1 MPNITLSILDI
12 ILLVFF
18 AIILGITI
26 HFFIT
31 SRRSLKST
39 FTEPKK
45 NEQDLNEWKMKYFN
59 DVEIKDKEL
68 SSLRQQLE
76 EAEENSK
83 IYLIEAEE
91 SKKQNKKLQ
100 QELEAARKATPQLSH
115 GSHTDKMNYYEQLRQ
130 AQNSLMEHNE
140 KINQLLSNI
149 DIIKETEEKQKE
161 ILKDNE
167 ELYNQ
172 IEDLRSMLS
181 QKEQEINNTRQKAH
195 LSKEMT
201 SMLDNAYLEFNTLQE
216 KIQKLESQ
224 VSSSKNINL
233 EYEDLKE
240 EHIKLS
246 RDFEEQRTKLNALNS
261 ENRELQSLLTET
273 EDKFKDA
280 HFHRQQL
287 QKRVAY
293 LEELNNDLQAVSDAN
308 KRLES
313 QIKRIGELESM
324 LNVVAEERDKLMR
337 KG

>member
-68 SSLRQQLE
+68 SSLRQLLE

-240 EHIKLS
+240 EHIKMS
-246 RDFEEQRTKLNALNS
+246 RDFEEQRTKLNALSS
-261 ENRELQSLLTET
+261 ENRELQSLLAET

>member
-1 MPNITLSILDI
+1 MPNLTLSILDI

-18 AIILGITI
+18 AIVLGITI

-31 SRRSLKST
+31 SRRNLKST

-100 QELEAARKATPQLSH
+100 QELEAARKATPQLSS
-115 GSHTDKMNYYEQLRQ
+115 GSHADKINYYEQLRQ
-130 AQNSLMEHNE
+130 AQNSLIEHNE

-201 SMLDNAYLEFNTLQE
+201 SMLDNAYLEFNTPQE

-224 VSSSKNINL
+224 VNSSKNINL

-240 EHIKLS
+240 EHIKMS
-246 RDFEEQRTKLNALNS
+246 RDFEEQRTRLNALSS
-261 ENRELQSLLTET
+261 ENRELQSLLAEA

-287 QKRVAY
+287 QKRVSY
-293 LEELNNDLQAVSDAN
+293 LEELNNDLPGCIRCQ
-308 KRLES
+308 
-313 QIKRIGELESM
+313 
-324 LNVVAEERDKLMR
+324 
-337 KG
+337 

>member
-39 FTEPKK
+39 FAEPKK

-68 SSLRQQLE
+68 SSLRQLLE

-240 EHIKLS
+240 EHIKMS
-246 RDFEEQRTKLNALNS
+246 RDFEEQRTKLNALSS
-261 ENRELQSLLTET
+261 ENRELQSLLAET

>member
-1 MPNITLSILDI
+1 MANLSLSIVEI

-18 AIILGITI
+18 AIVLGITI

-31 SRRSLKST
+31 SRRNLKST

-100 QELEAARKATPQLSH
+100 QELEAARKTTPQLSS
-115 GSHTDKMNYYEQLRQ
+115 GSHTDKINYYEQLRQ
-130 AQNSLMEHNE
+130 AQNSLIEHNE

-240 EHIKLS
+240 EHIKMS
-246 RDFEEQRTKLNALNS
+246 RDFEEQRTKLNALSS
-261 ENRELQSLLTET
+261 ENRELQSLLAET

-287 QKRVAY
+287 QKRVSY

>member
-1 MPNITLSILDI
+1 MPNLTLSILDI

-18 AIILGITI
+18 AIVLGITI

-39 FTEPKK
+39 ITAPKK

-68 SSLRQQLE
+68 GTLRQQLE

-91 SKKQNKKLQ
+91 SKKQAKKLQ
-100 QELEAARKATPQLSH
+100 QELEAARKAAPQLSQ
-115 GSHTDKMNYYEQLRQ
+115 GSHGDKTDYYEQLRQ
-130 AQNSLMEHNE
+130 AQNSLIEHNE

-167 ELYNQ
+167 ELYQQ

-181 QKEQEINNTRQKAH
+181 QKEQEINATRQKAH

-201 SMLDNAYLEFNTLQE
+201 SMLDSAYLEFNTLQE

-224 VSSSKNINL
+224 VNSSRNINL
-233 EYEDLKE
+233 EYEELKE
-240 EHIKLS
+240 EHIKMS
-246 RDFEEQRTKLNALNS
+246 RDFEEQRNKLNALSS
-261 ENRELQSLLTET
+261 ENRELQSLLAET

-287 QKRVAY
+287 QKRVSY

>member
-1 MPNITLSILDI
+1 MANLSLSIVEI

-18 AIILGITI
+18 AIVLGITI

-100 QELEAARKATPQLSH
+100 QELEAARKATPQLSQ
-115 GSHTDKMNYYEQLRQ
+115 GSPTDKINYYEQLRQ
-130 AQNSLMEHNE
+130 AQNSLIEHNE
-140 KINQLLSNI
+140 KINQLLSHI

-181 QKEQEINNTRQKAH
+181 QKEQEINATRQKAH
-195 LSKEMT
+195 LSKEMS

-240 EHIKLS
+240 EHIKMS
-246 RDFEEQRTKLNALNS
+246 RDFEEQRTRLNALSS
-261 ENRELQSLLTET
+261 ENRELQSLLAET

>member
-240 EHIKLS
+240 EHIKMS
-246 RDFEEQRTKLNALNS
+246 RDFEEQRTKLNALSS
-261 ENRELQSLLTET
+261 ENRELQSLLAET

>member
-1 MPNITLSILDI
+1 MANLSLSIVEI

-18 AIILGITI
+18 AIVLGITI

-240 EHIKLS
+240 EHIKMS
-246 RDFEEQRTKLNALNS
+246 RDFEEQRTKLNALSS
-261 ENRELQSLLTET
+261 ENRELQALLAET

>member
-100 QELEAARKATPQLSH
+100 QELEAARKATPQLSN
-115 GSHTDKMNYYEQLRQ
+115 GSHADKMNYYEQLRQ
-130 AQNSLMEHNE
+130 AQNSLIEHNE

-240 EHIKLS
+240 EHIKMS
-246 RDFEEQRTKLNALNS
+246 RDFEEQRTKLNALSS
-261 ENRELQSLLTET
+261 ENRELQSLLAET